1 MSRAEAILR
10 EITEITKQY
19 KEEVP
24 SGRRAWPKA
33 IIGRVAE
40 LRAQGISAKKIAEI
54 TGLPYS
60 TIFMWGRR
68 KGKFQELKS
77 LPAPESRALTV
88 KSANSTMIV
97 VTAKD
102 LRIEGLTFEQAML
115 LIKRLR

>member
-1 MSRAEAILR
+1 MSRVEALLR
-10 EITEITKQY
+10 EIAEITNQY

-40 LRAQGISAKKIAEI
+40 LRAQGISAKKIAEA

-68 KGKFQELKS
+68 RGNFKEVKALA
-77 LPAPESRALTV
+77 APESQALTV
-88 KSANSTMIV
+88 RRPDSTMIV
-97 VTAKD
+97 ITAKN
-102 LRIEGLTFEQAML
+102 LRIEGLTFDQAL
-115 LIKRLR
+115 NLIRRLR